1 MLGDAAATG
10 THDDQAL
17 KRLWHYIARFGSL
30 ADAFPA
36 PSRPTPHPGPDSS
49 DESKWHDAETSPGS
63 STCPEARS
71 VTSDRLVIG
80 RAVAVRAETG

>member
-1 MLGDAAATG
+1 MLGDASRTG

-36 PSRPTPHPGPDSS
+36 PSKPAPHPGS
-49 DESKWHDAETSPGS
+49 DP
-63 STCPEARS
+63 
-71 VTSDRLVIG
+71 SDWAI
-80 RAVAVRAETG
+80 